1 MIAPGDRV
9 PDLPLPDLS
18 GVQAPLSATWA
29 EGSALIVV
37 GHRNCKTTRQT
48 LPYVD
53 RIHRR
58 RGRGHAVLLVL
69 QDDASTARQLV
80 ADQGLEVPSRLDLDP
95 YAFGSALDL
104 QAVPTLLLVGQD
116 GVVQRV
122 SEAFS
127 RADLEGFAAGL
138 GVEGPLFAAGDP
150 SPAYRPG

>member
-1 MIAPGDRV
+1 MIARGDCV

-18 GVQAPLSATWA
+18 GVSAPLSEAWA
-29 EGSALIVV
+29 AGSALIVV

-58 RGRGHAVLLVL
+58 RGPGHGVLVVL
-69 QDDASTARQLV
+69 QDDAPTARQLV
-80 ADQGLEVPSRLDLDP
+80 ADQELQVPSRLDLAP
-95 YAFGSALDL
+95 YALGSALRL
-104 QAVPTLLLVGQD
+104 EAVPTLLLVGRD
-116 GVVQRV
+116 GVVQHV

-127 RADLEGFAAGL
+127 RTDLEAFAGHL
-138 GVEGPLFAAGDP
+138 GVEGPLFAADDP

>member
-1 MIAPGDRV
+1 MIARGDRV

-18 GVQAPLSATWA
+18 GVSSPLSEAWA
-29 EGSALIVV
+29 AGSALIVV

-53 RIHRR
+53 RIYRR
-58 RGRGHAVLLVL
+58 RGLGHEVRVVL
-69 QDDASTARQLV
+69 QDDAPTARQLV
-80 ADQGLEVPSRLDLDP
+80 ADQGLRVPSRLDLEP
-95 YAFGSALDL
+95 YALGAALRL
-104 QAVPTLLLVGQD
+104 EAVPTLLLVGTD

-127 RADLEGFAAGL
+127 RADLEAFAGLL
-138 GVEGPLFAAGDP
+138 GVEGPLFAADDA